1 MNPRNTDPNAQR
13 TLDTPVGTLVLVASP
28 GGLSDVRLATSSSE
42 EPQADPKPEVLRHLE
57 AAHQA
62 LVEYFEGDRKSFD
75 DLSLAPEGTA
85 FQLRVWRELLSIP
98 YGETL
103 SYGQLARRIGR
114 PAASRAVG
122 MANGRNPIPIIIPCH
137 RVIGADGSLTGYGGG
152 LPMKEWLLG
161 HEGALSQP
169 SLGLFRYGFARA
181 DRVTGRSARR
191 G

>member
-1 MNPRNTDPNAQR
+1 MNPRNADPDGQR
-13 TLDTPVGTLVLVASP
+13 TLDTPVGTLVLLASP
-28 GGLSDVRLATSSSE
+28 RGLSEVRLAASRSE
-42 EPQADPKPEVLRHLE
+42 EPQADPKPEALRHLE
-57 AAHQA
+57 AARQA
-62 LVEYFEGDRKSFD
+62 LVEYFEGGRKRFD

-122 MANGRNPIPIIIPCH
+122 MANGRNPIPIIVPCH

-169 SLGLFRYGFARA
+169 SLGLH
-181 DRVTGRSARR
+181 SA
-191 G
+191 

>member
-1 MNPRNTDPNAQR
+1 MNTLNADPNVQT
-13 TLDTPVGTLVLVASP
+13 TLETPVGTLVLLASP
-28 GGLSDVRLATSSSE
+28 HGLSEVWLATSRSE
-42 EPQADPKPEVLRHLE
+42 ERQADPEPAALRHLE
-57 AAHQA
+57 AARQA
-62 LVEYFEGDRKSFD
+62 LVEYFEGGRQSFD
-75 DLSLAPEGTA
+75 DLSLAAEGTA

-152 LPMKEWLLG
+152 LAMKEWLLG
-161 HEGALSQP
+161 HEGALSP
-169 SLGLFRYGFARA
+169 PLLGL
-181 DRVTGRSARR
+181 RSA
-191 G
+191 